1 VGNVTICTYNEW
13 RFINTESTEGERM
26 TTTNYSRGESYQ
38 VLPNGDIQRIE
49 EEWSPD
55 ESTDQEAVK
64 STAELLSALH
74 DKGVTYQAVADE
86 LGVNWRTVHRWRNG
100 QTHPATAGLVNV
112 ALKAMLR
119 VVSVPVYDV
128 HSEVEKLKTILP
140 NTQENAP
147 F

>member
-1 VGNVTICTYNEW
+1 
-13 RFINTESTEGERM
+13 M
-26 TTTNYSRGESYQ
+26 MLTNYDRGGTHQ
-38 VLPNGDIQRIE
+38 VLPNGDVQRVD
-49 EEWSPD
+49 EEWSPN
-55 ESTDQEAVK
+55 ESTDQQAVK
-64 STAELLSALH
+64 STADLLTALH

-86 LGVNWRTVHRWRNG
+86 LGVNWRTGHRWRNG

-128 HSEVEKLKTILP
+128 HIEVEKLKTILP

>member
-1 VGNVTICTYNEW
+1 
-13 RFINTESTEGERM
+13 M

-38 VLPNGDIQRIE
+38 VLPNGDVQRIE
-49 EEWSPD
+49 EVWSPN

-128 HSEVEKLKTILP
+128 HIEVEKLKTILP